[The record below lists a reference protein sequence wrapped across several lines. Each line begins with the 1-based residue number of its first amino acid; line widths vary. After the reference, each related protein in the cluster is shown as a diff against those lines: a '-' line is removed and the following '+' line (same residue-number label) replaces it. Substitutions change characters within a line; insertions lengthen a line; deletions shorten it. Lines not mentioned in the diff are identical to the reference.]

1 MFAAFLILYVASMPF
16 TSMNLIR
23 AVEGNSLKL
32 VVEDVPNADAIVVLG
47 GMIDWIRTS
56 HGVAPEWGDS
66 DRFWDGVALLKA
78 DKAPKLIFT
87 GGKLPWQ
94 LGDETEG
101 DVLKRFA
108 VIAQVSEKQILV
120 TGKVQNTAD
129 EAHAVAQVLEP
140 SKIRIILVTSA
151 FHMNRA
157 KALFDKQG
165 FEVFSYP
172 VDFKVGSGV
181 DWSTAFLPN
190 PNALVST
197 DLCIRELL
205 GRLYYR
211 VRSRLH

>member
-1 MFAAFLILYVASMPF
+1 
-16 TSMNLIR
+16 
-23 AVEGNSLKL
+23 
-32 VVEDVPNADAIVVLG
+32 
-47 GMIDWIRTS
+47 
-56 HGVAPEWGDS
+56 
-66 DRFWDGVALLKA
+66 LLKA

-94 LGDETEG
+94 LGQETEG

-108 VIAQVSEKQILV
+108 VIAQVPEEQILV

-172 VDFKVGSGV
+172 VDFKIGGGV
-181 DWSTAFLPN
+181 DWGTVFLPN

-197 DLCIRELL
+197 DFCFRELL